1 MTRKRLPL
9 NRRSSRIQVQ
19 KEISPEPMPKSRS
32 KSSNK
37 KKAKKP
43 SHKRPLARTAKK
55 VKSTLKAKVST
66 KSPKKKRKLPKK
78 HKRKEKSSGK
88 KRKKQRV
95 VSLNKE
101 QQALNA
107 MSPNQAEESP
117 NCNNVLEAASGDTT
131 QKKLRFS
138 PQAQAEPEKRTE
150 SQLKAASAQKEEEK
164 QDTANIISTA
174 VHEKEVEAS
183 EVLKPSKSRGI
194 VDSSWMKMAKET
206 LQTLMANP
214 RALLFLEPVDW
225 KALGIPDYPEII
237 KSPMDFSTCMKK
249 LEAHVY
255 KDETEYCA
263 DMRLIFT
270 NAKTYNQLG
279 SHVYTLAEALST
291 QFERIWRR
299 KSRAQVAVKRSL
311 PTTEA
316 AVSIIS
322 DKAQRTQKKRKSSPM
337 KKKEN
342 PKKSFKRTE
351 AAATRRRP
359 ITKDPVKK
367 VRKLST
373 LTRYDLTADQLQTN
387 GNENIKD
394 LRYRFTASI
403 RHLQKNELA
412 YVVRQ
417 VKQQK
422 PESFIETLDAW
433 EIDVEKV
440 AHFPGLLRELV
451 SIAEQ
456 AKASYRY

>member
-1 MTRKRLPL
+1 
-9 NRRSSRIQVQ
+9 
-19 KEISPEPMPKSRS
+19 MPKSRS
-32 KSSNK
+32 KSSTK
-37 KKAKKP
+37 MKAKKARP
-43 SHKRPLARTAKK
+43 KKRLARTAK
-55 VKSTLKAKVST
+55 VNSTSKAKVSSK
-66 KSPKKKRKLPKK
+66 KSPKKKRKLPTK
-78 HKRKEKSSGK
+78 HKKEKSSGK
-88 KRKKQRV
+88 KRKKQKV
-95 VSLNKE
+95 VSLHKE
-101 QQALNA
+101 QKALNA
-107 MSPNQAEESP
+107 ESSNQVQESSS
-117 NCNNVLEAASGDTT
+117 CNKGLEPASRDAT
-131 QKKLRFS
+131 QKNWRYS
-138 PQAQAEPEKRTE
+138 PQAQEDPEKRTE
-150 SQLKAASAQKEEEK
+150 SQLKAGSAQKEEEGK
-164 QDTANIISTA
+164 QDAANIISTV

-183 EVLKPSKSRGI
+183 EFLKQSKIRGI
-194 VDSSWMKMAKET
+194 VDTSWMKVAKET

-249 LEAHVY
+249 LDAQVY
-255 KDETEYCA
+255 KDETEFCA

-279 SHVYTLAEALST
+279 SHVYTLAETLST

-299 KSRAQVAVKRSL
+299 RSRALLAQELKELERLETKKQVPLKRSF
-311 PTTEA
+311 PKA
-316 AVSIIS
+316 AAAESIIS
-322 DKAQRTQKKRKSSPM
+322 DKAQRTQKKRKNSPM
-337 KKKEN
+337 KKKEIA
-342 PKKSFKRTE
+342 KKSTKRSE
-351 AAATRRRP
+351 AAATRKRP
-359 ITKDPVKK
+359 TTKDSVKK
-367 VRKLST
+367 VKKLST

-440 AHFPGLLRELV
+440 ASFPGLLRELV